1 MLALLMIYYD
11 FLLLFFFIEIYIY
24 IYIYIYMANLLIEA
38 LWVGLAITLI
48 GAVVG
53 YGVGYF
59 MRVFLPTTKLP
70 VVCKRWNRYHVM
82 EISLFLTGFLGHLL
96 FEMAG
101 LNRWYCKYGRACR
114 R

>member
-1 MLALLMIYYD
+1 
-11 FLLLFFFIEIYIY
+11 
-24 IYIYIYMANLLIEA
+24 MANLLIEA
-38 LWVGLAITLI
+38 LWVGLAIMLI
-48 GAVVG
+48 GTVVG
-53 YGVGYF
+53 YFVGYF